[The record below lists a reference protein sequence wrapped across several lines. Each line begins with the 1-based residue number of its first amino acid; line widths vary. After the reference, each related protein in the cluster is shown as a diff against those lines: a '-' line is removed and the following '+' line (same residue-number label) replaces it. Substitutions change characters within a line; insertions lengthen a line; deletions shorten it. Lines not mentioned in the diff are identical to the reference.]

1 MKTVK
6 IGALRNGLSAYLR
19 DVQRGEEVIV
29 CDRDKPVAR
38 ILPIRDSAADDGDF
52 DFEKH
57 RADMI
62 ARGRMRP
69 PIDPTPMDWEA
80 FDALPKP
87 NVSYEDAMEAIN
99 WAKGER

>member
-6 IGALRNGLSAYLR
+6 IGALKNKLSSYLR

-38 ILPIRDSAADDGDF
+38 ILPIREASADESAF
-52 DFEKH
+52 DYEKH
-57 RADMI
+57 KADMI
-62 ARGRMRP
+62 ARGKMRP

-80 FDALPKP
+80 FDALPAP
-87 NVSYEDAMEAIN
+87 VVSAEDAKAALD
-99 WAKGER
+99 WVRGEY